1 MFIRFLVTF
10 VCVLM
15 LGIVTLDLY
24 LTPDG
29 LKGCS
34 APAESGDCE
43 KADAIVAVSGG
54 YTSVRAA
61 EAISLYQNG
70 WGDYLIFSGAARDET
85 GPSNAEVMKQQALQ
99 AGVPESVII
108 VEDLSRTTHQNAEQT
123 QEILDQYHIQ
133 RLIVVTS
140 PYHQRRAGLEFAKR
154 VGDGVTIVNHPAAD
168 DPDWP
173 WYWWAT
179 PRGWWLAGGEVVKIA
194 ATHAGES
201 Q

>member
-1 MFIRFLVTF
+1 MFLRVLVTLI
-10 VCVLM
+10 CLAI
-15 LGIVTLDLY
+15 LTIVSIDLY
-24 LTPDG
+24 LAPDNIRRCDG
-29 LKGCS
+29 
-34 APAESGDCE
+34 PQTSGNCQ

-54 YTSVRAA
+54 NTSIRTA
-61 EAISLYQNG
+61 EAIQLYQNG
-70 WGDYLIFSGAARDET
+70 WGDYLIFSGAAKDTT
-85 GPSNAEVMKQQALQ
+85 GPSNAEVMKRQALD
-99 AGVPESVII
+99 AGVPDSVII
-108 VEDLSRTTHQNAEQT
+108 IEDAARTTHQNAEQT
-123 QEILDQYHIQ
+123 QQIINEHNIK

-154 VGDGVTIVNHPAAD
+154 AGDGVTMLNHPAKN

-179 PRGWWLAGGEVVKIA
+179 PRGWWLAGGEIAKIV

>member
-1 MFIRFLVTF
+1 MLIRILVTF
-10 VCVLM
+10 VCVVT

-29 LKGCS
+29 LKACT
-34 APAESGDCE
+34 APAKAGDCAE
-43 KADAIVAVSGG
+43 ADAIVAVSGG
-54 YTSVRAA
+54 HTSVRAA
-61 EAISLYQNG
+61 EAIQLYQSG
-70 WGDYLIFSGAARDET
+70 WGNYLIFSGAARDET

-99 AGVPESVII
+99 AGVPESAII
-108 VEDLSRTTHQNAEQT
+108 VEDLARTTHQNAEQT

-154 VGDGVTIVNHPAAD
+154 VGDGIEIINHPAKG